1 MSRFESPG
9 EIMPLGIADSISLA
23 RTTQAAGED
32 NLSRGLTSVEAR
44 AALAKCGPNAMPDTA
59 IRPWRMALVKF
70 WAPVPWMLEAAIIL
84 QTVLHEYTE
93 AAVIAGLLVFN
104 AALGFFQEGHA
115 QATLAALK
123 SRLALTASVR
133 RDGAWTNLPATELV
147 PGDTVKLSLGGVVAA
162 DVKLAEGSVLLDQ
175 SMLTG
180 ESVPIEAG
188 PGLQTYAGAL
198 VRRGEATAIV
208 TATGARTKFGQ
219 TAELVRTAHVEST
232 QQKTVVRVVRNLAM
246 FNGVIILLLVA
257 YAHARKM
264 PVGEIIPLV
273 LTAILASIPVA
284 LPATFTLAAALGARA
299 LARLG
304 VLPTRLSAVDE
315 AATLDVLCSDKTG
328 TLTRNELAI
337 TAIHPEAGFD
347 EAHVLT
353 LAALASSDGGQ
364 DPVDTAIRSAAT
376 KNNTANLPKLIKFI
390 PFDPSKK
397 MSEATA
403 LDAKDGT
410 VRVVKGAFAEV
421 LKLTEAAPTAAAT
434 AHGFEEKGF
443 RVLAVA
449 VGASATMRLAGMIAL
464 SDPPRAD
471 AAELIKELHTL
482 GVRTVMVTGDAPAT
496 AAIIAQAVGLD
507 GAICPPGP
515 IPKDGSLENFAVFAG
530 VLPEDKYHIVQAF
543 QKSGHTVGMC
553 GDGANDAPALRQ
565 AQMGIAVSTATDV
578 AKSAAGIVLTKP
590 GLEGVVD
597 AVKEGRVTFQRIL
610 TYTLNSV
617 TKKVVQVLFLAA
629 GLIMTGHAILT
640 PLLMVIIM
648 ITGDFL
654 GMSLTTDNVRP
665 SARPSAWRVRNLT
678 IAGVFMGISELVFCT
693 AVLAIGKFRLD
704 LGMETLRTLA
714 FVVIVFGNQATT
726 YTNRTRQ
733 SLWSTRPSI
742 WLLLSSIIDLLIAST
757 MANRGIAMAPLSF
770 LVVGGTLAGAVV
782 FALLVDII
790 KVPVFNRL
798 RIA

>member
-1 MSRFESPG
+1 
-9 EIMPLGIADSISLA
+9 MPVTATPTVLA
-23 RTTQAAGED
+23 RTAQVSGED
-32 NLSRGLTSVEAR
+32 NPSSGLTSVEAR
-44 AALAKCGPNAMPDTA
+44 VRLAKYGPNAMPDTA
-59 IRPWRMALVKF
+59 MRPWRMALGKF

-84 QTVLHEYTE
+84 QAVLHEYVE

-104 AALGFFQEGHA
+104 AALGFFQEGRA

-133 RDGAWTNLPATELV
+133 RDGGWKNIPATEVV
-147 PGDTVKLSLGGVVAA
+147 PGDAVKLSLGGVVAA
-162 DVKLAEGSVLLDQ
+162 DVKLVEGSILLDQ

-180 ESVPIEAG
+180 ESVSIEAG

-208 TATGARTKFGQ
+208 TATGASTKFGH

-232 QQKTVVRVVRNLAM
+232 QQKTVVRVVRNLAL
-246 FNGVIILLLVA
+246 FNGAIIVLLVA
-257 YAHARKM
+257 YAYARKM
-264 PVGEIIPLV
+264 PIGEIIPLV
-273 LTAILASIPVA
+273 LTAVLASIPVA
-284 LPATFTLAAALGARA
+284 LPATFTLAAALGAKA

-328 TLTRNELAI
+328 TLTRNELSV
-337 TAIHPEAGFD
+337 TAIRPEPGFD
-347 EAHVLT
+347 ESRVLAM
-353 LAALASSDGGQ
+353 AALASSEGGQ
-364 DPVDTAIRSAAT
+364 DPVDTAIRSAAA
-376 KNNTANLPKLIKFI
+376 KKNTANLPKLTKFV
-390 PFDPSKK
+390 PFDPATK

-403 LDAKDGT
+403 VDANGGT
-410 VRVVKGAFAEV
+410 LRAVKGAFATV
-421 LKLTEAAPTAAAT
+421 IKLTEPAATAAAT
-434 AHGFEEKGF
+434 ARELEEKGF

-449 VGASATMRLAGMIAL
+449 VGTPTTMRLAGIIAL
-464 SDPPRAD
+464 SDPPRTD
-471 AAELIKELHTL
+471 AAELIKELRTL

-496 AAIIAQAVGLD
+496 AAIIARAVGLD

-515 IPKDGSLENFAVFAG
+515 IPEGVRPESFAVFAG
-530 VLPEDKYHIVQAF
+530 VLPEDKYHLVQAF
-543 QKSGHTVGMC
+543 QKSGNTVGMC

-590 GLEGVVD
+590 GLVGVVA

-617 TKKVVQVLFLAA
+617 TKKTVQVLFLAV
-629 GLIMTGHAILT
+629 GLMITGHAILT
-640 PLLMVIIM
+640 PMLMVIIM

-665 SARPSAWRVRNLT
+665 SPMPSAWRVGNLT
-678 IAGVFMGISELVFCT
+678 VAGVFMGISELVFCT
-693 AVLAIGKFRLD
+693 AVLAFGKFRLG
-704 LGMETLRTLA
+704 LGIEALRTLA
-714 FVVIVFGNQATT
+714 FLVIVYGNQATT

-733 SLWSTRPSI
+733 RLWSTRPSL
-742 WLLLSSIIDLLIAST
+742 WLVLSSVADLLIAST
-757 MANRGIAMAPLSF
+757 MANRGIAMAPLPL
-770 LVVGGTLAGAVV
+770 LVMGGTLVGAVV
-782 FALLVDII
+782 FAFLVDTV
-790 KVPVFNRL
+790 KVPVFHRL

>member
-1 MSRFESPG
+1 MTIFERVQTISVQ
-9 EIMPLGIADSISLA
+9 DSDE
-23 RTTQAAGED
+23 GK
-32 NLSRGLTSVEAR
+32 LSSGLTTDEAR
-44 AALAKCGPNAMPDTA
+44 ALLAKFGPNSMPDNA
-59 IRPWRMALVKF
+59 IAPWRMALAKF

-84 QTVLHEYTE
+84 QAVLREYVE

-104 AALGFFQEGHA
+104 AALGFFQEGRA

-123 SRLALTASVR
+123 SRLALNASVR
-133 RDGAWTNLPATELV
+133 RDGGWKNIPATELV
-147 PGDTVKLSLGGVVAA
+147 PGDTIKLSLGGVVAA
-162 DVKLAEGSVLLDQ
+162 DAKLIEGSILLDQ

-180 ESVPIEAG
+180 ESIPTEAG

-198 VRRGEATAIV
+198 VRRGEATATV
-208 TATGARTKFGQ
+208 TATGIHTKFGR

-232 QQKTVVRVVRNLAM
+232 QQKTVVRVVRNLAI
-246 FNGVIILLLVA
+246 FNGGIIVLLVA

-264 PVGEIIPLV
+264 PGGEIIPLV

-284 LPATFTLAAALGARA
+284 LPATFTLAAALGAKA

-328 TLTRNELAI
+328 TLTCNELAL

-347 EAHVLT
+347 EEHVVAM
-353 LAALASSDGGQ
+353 AALASSDGGQ
-364 DPVDTAIRSAAT
+364 DPVDAAIRAAAA
-376 KNNTANLPKLIKFI
+376 KKSTANLPKLTKFV
-390 PFDPSKK
+390 PFDPATK
-397 MSEATA
+397 MSEATTV
-403 LDAKDGT
+403 DANGGT
-410 VRVVKGAFAEV
+410 LRIVKGAFAEV
-421 LKLTEAAPTAAAT
+421 IKLTEAVPASAAT
-434 AHGFEEKGF
+434 AHELEEKGF

-449 VGASATMRLAGMIAL
+449 VGTPAATRLAGLIAL
-464 SDPPRAD
+464 SDPPRSD

-482 GVRTVMVTGDAPAT
+482 GVSTVMVTGDAPAT
-496 AAIIAQAVGLD
+496 AAIIARAVGLD
-507 GAICPPGP
+507 GKICPPGP
-515 IPKDGSLENFAVFAG
+515 IPGSVHPEDFAVFAG

-590 GLEGVVD
+590 GLEGVVT
-597 AVKEGRVTFQRIL
+597 AVKEGRITFQRIL

-617 TKKVVQVLFLAA
+617 TKKVVQVLFLAV

-640 PLLMVIIM
+640 PMLMVIIM

-654 GMSLTTDNVRP
+654 GMSLTTDNVLP
-665 SARPSAWRVRNLT
+665 SPTPSAWRVGNLT

-693 AVLAIGKFRLD
+693 VVLAIGKFHMG
-704 LGMETLRTLA
+704 LGIAALRTLA

-726 YTNRTRQ
+726 YTNRTRRN
-733 SLWSTRPSI
+733 LWSTRPSI
-742 WLLLSSIIDLLIAST
+742 WLVGSSVADLLIAST
-757 MANRGIAMAPLSF
+757 MASFGIGMVPLPLVIMAGS
-770 LVVGGTLAGAVV
+770 LAGAVV
-782 FALLVDII
+782 FAFMVDLV
-790 KVPVFNRL
+790 KVPIFNRL
-798 RIA
+798 KIA